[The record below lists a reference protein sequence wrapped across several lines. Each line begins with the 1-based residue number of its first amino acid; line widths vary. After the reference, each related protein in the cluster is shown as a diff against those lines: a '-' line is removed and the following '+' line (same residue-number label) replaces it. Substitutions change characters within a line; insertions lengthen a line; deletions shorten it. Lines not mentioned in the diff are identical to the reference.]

1 MFSSFNDPF
10 FNDPFFNSSSPL
22 LLTPFPRLMGNTG
35 NQGGMMNSN
44 NTSLTAPNNNNNNT
58 SLQQSNFQNPSHQWL
73 NWNHL
78 FEDPLQLGLN
88 DKGDSYELMTRR
100 PTGLR
105 KKDVHLEIHD
115 NVLTISGEREKH
127 KKNRANN
134 MNEERSEWVS
144 FSRSL
149 VLPNDIDPSKITA
162 KYDDSQELHVELPK
176 KPGSGR
182 RSIEIQGST
191 GMDQKDQQRSEKTLE
206 SANLGSKQQTES
218 DKMQVDKE
226 QGTNSGSMRKTS
238 EPRSQTHRIPI
249 SK

>member
-10 FNDPFFNSSSPL
+10 FNDPFFNTTSPL
-22 LLTPFPRLMGNTG
+22 LLTPFPRLMGNQGNQLTG
-35 NQGGMMNSN
+35 NQSLSN
-44 NTSLTAPNNNNNNT
+44 PNT
-58 SLQQSNFQNPSHQWL
+58 SLQTTNNQQLNPNHQWL

-127 KKNRANN
+127 RKNRAT
-134 MNEERSEWVS
+134 NEERSEWVS

-149 VLPNDIDPSKITA
+149 VLPNDIDSSKITA
-162 KYDDSQELHVELPK
+162 KYDDNQELHIELPK
-176 KPGSGR
+176 KPGAGR
-182 RSIEIQGST
+182 RNIEIQGST
-191 GMDQKDQQRSEKTLE
+191 AMDQKDQGLRSEKTLE
-206 SANLGSKQQTES
+206 SGLGGKQLES
-218 DKMQVDKE
+218 EKMQVDKE
-226 QGTNSGSMRKTS
+226 QGTTSGSMKKTS

-249 SK
+249 NQ

>member
-1 MFSSFNDPF
+1 MFSSFGDPF
-10 FNDPFFNSSSPL
+10 FNDPFFTTTSPL
-22 LLTPFPRLMGNTG
+22 LLTPFPRLTTG
-35 NQGGMMNSN
+35 SQSNN
-44 NTSLTAPNNNNNNT
+44 NTSLTAPNSGNT
-58 SLQQSNFQNPSHQWL
+58 SLQNNSNSQNSNHQWL

-78 FEDPLQLGLN
+78 FDDPLQLGLN

-100 PTGLR
+100 PSGLR
-105 KKDVHLEIHD
+105 KKDIHLEIHD
-115 NVLTISGEREKH
+115 NVLTITGEREKH
-127 KKNRANN
+127 RKNRANN
-134 MNEERSEWVS
+134 EEVSEWVS

-149 VLPNDIDPSKITA
+149 VLPNDVDPSKITA

-191 GMDQKDQQRSEKTLE
+191 GMDQKEQQKSDK
-206 SANLGSKQQTES
+206 SSDSGNLGNKQQQQQQQQES

-226 QGTNSGSMRKTS
+226 QGNSGASMRKSS

>member
-10 FNDPFFNSSSPL
+10 FNSDPFFNTTSPL

-35 NQGGMMNSN
+35 NNQGN
-44 NTSLTAPNNNNNNT
+44 NTALSNQNT
-58 SLQQSNFQNPSHQWL
+58 SLQSNNQQNNNHQWL
-73 NWNHL
+73 SWSHL

-134 MNEERSEWVS
+134 EERSEWVS

-149 VLPNDIDPSKITA
+149 VLPNDIDSSKITA
-162 KYDDSQELHVELPK
+162 KYDDTQELHVELPK

-182 RSIEIQGST
+182 RLIEIQGAT
-191 GMDQKDQQRSEKTLE
+191 AMDQKDQGLQDKTLE
-206 SANLGSKQQTES
+206 SGHLGTKHMES

-226 QGTNSGSMRKTS
+226 QGTTGSMKKKS

-249 SK
+249 SQ

>member
-1 MFSSFNDPF
+1 MFSSFTDPF
-10 FNDPFFNSSSPL
+10 FNDPFFSTSSPL
-22 LLTPFPRLMGNTG
+22 LLTPYPRLMSNTGSQGGNTSTALTG
-35 NQGGMMNSN
+35 SNSN
-44 NTSLTAPNNNNNNT
+44 NNNSM
-58 SLQQSNFQNPSHQWL
+58 SLQNSNMQNPNHQWL

-88 DKGDSYELMTRR
+88 DKGDSYELMTRK

-127 KKNRANN
+127 RKNRAN
-134 MNEERSEWVS
+134 NEERSEWVS

-149 VLPNDIDPSKITA
+149 VLPNDVDPSKITA
-162 KYDDSQELHVELPK
+162 KYDDNQELHVELPK

-182 RSIEIQGST
+182 RSIEIQGSA
-191 GMDQKDQQRSEKTLE
+191 GMDQKDQQRTDKTSE
-206 SANLGSKQQTES
+206 SGNLGTKQQTES
-218 DKMQVDKE
+218 DRMQVDKE
-226 QGTNSGSMRKTS
+226 QGQGSSGASMRKTS
-238 EPRSQTHRIPI
+238 EPRSQTQRVPI

>member
-1 MFSSFNDPF
+1 MFSSFDPF
-10 FNDPFFNSSSPL
+10 FNDPFFNTSSPL
-22 LLTPFPRLMGNTG
+22 LLTPFPRLMNNTG
-35 NQGGMMNSN
+35 SSQQGN
-44 NTSLTAPNNNNNNT
+44 NTSLTVPNTNLQNNNLQNNN
-58 SLQQSNFQNPSHQWL
+58 HQWL

-100 PTGLR
+100 PSGLR

-127 KKNRANN
+127 KKNRVN
-134 MNEERSEWVS
+134 NEERSEWVS

-149 VLPNDIDPSKITA
+149 VLPNDIDPSKISA

-191 GMDQKDQQRSEKTLE
+191 GMDQKEQQRSEKSLD
-206 SANLGSKQQTES
+206 SSNLGNKQQMDS
-218 DKMQVDKE
+218 DKMQLDKE
-226 QGTNSGSMRKTS
+226 QGNTGASMRKTS